1 MCMCTTPNRANCAAF
16 LSPINAGPESL
27 IPQGSDPS
35 AVFYP
40 LLSLRRGLDSVTTW
54 GHFFLSL
61 CLLIFLLIAHLLA
74 PLLLAVL
81 FLMVLPLQNRCVDVC
96 LIWKPIVFVSMLW
109 DIHQRFFTAPLA
121 LHLGST
127 HAKFTSI
134 MFLRVGRSPDER
146 TEEEREAESIRTSV
160 SRSVRMVRELAACN
174 QWQFLSL

>member
-54 GHFFLSL
+54 GHFFSITMLAHFPSNCSL
-61 CLLIFLLIAHLLA
+61 ISTSLT
-74 PLLLAVL
+74 
-81 FLMVLPLQNRCVDVC
+81 RCVVSNGTTFTEQVC
-96 LIWKPIVFVSMLW
+96 RCVPNMEAHSIRLYALGHTSKVLYRPACITSGVNTREVHEYNVSTGW
-109 DIHQRFFTAPLA
+109 A
-121 LHLGST
+121 L
-127 HAKFTSI
+127 
-134 MFLRVGRSPDER
+134 PDER